1 MSRNNLIDSVG
12 NLRFT
17 IIIPNREHTNK
28 VTHHPREEQR
38 PCIVVEGQRGAGKGI
53 TKIHHWRI
61 TIDSVT
67 ILLWNSDIHGLLPY
81 RCHVQIIDTTHD
93 GKYQEDV

>member
-1 MSRNNLIDSVG
+1 MSRNLLIDLVR
-12 NLRFT
+12 NLQST
-17 IIIPNREHTNK
+17 IIILNWEHTNK
-28 VTHHPREEQR
+28 VIYLPREEQR

-93 GKYQEDV
+93 GKYQEDA